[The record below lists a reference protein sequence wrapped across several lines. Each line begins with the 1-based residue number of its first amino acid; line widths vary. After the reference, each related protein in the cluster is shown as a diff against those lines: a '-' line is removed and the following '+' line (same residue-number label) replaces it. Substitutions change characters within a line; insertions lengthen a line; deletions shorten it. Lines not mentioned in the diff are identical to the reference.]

1 MRVRILLFC
10 LALLTLGC
18 SPGWR
23 SPGSGDDDDDS
34 SFDPFDDDDD
44 DDDTVVDDDD
54 DDATPIDDA
63 DGDRISDLDEGQ
75 EDVDGDG
82 TPNDMDLDSD
92 GDGIS
97 DSDEAGDADLAT
109 PPIDSDNDG
118 VPDFL
123 DTDADGNGIPDEVE
137 GTGDIDGDG
146 IPDFSDVD
154 DDNDEIPD
162 ATEIGDPN
170 NPLDSDGDGTPDY
183 LDADSDNDG
192 LPDLV
197 EGFDDPDGDGTPN
210 YLDTDSDNDTIPDIQ
225 EVGGDPMNP
234 PDSDSDGFYDF
245 EDADSDNDGIRDD
258 AEATYGTDPT
268 DRDTDGDTF
277 QDLAEIEAGSDP
289 LDPSSI
295 ITGFY
300 AELSP
305 RSDTEI
311 VVEFTPEILQADVM
325 FVLDTTCSM
334 TPVLQDVAQNFSSVV
349 SNINIPNLAFGVAE
363 FDDYAWSGLGSELAG
378 DKPFLLD
385 QQVTTNVALVQNALS
400 ALTIKDGLDYPES
413 SIEAVYQAATGRGFD
428 QDCNNIYNA
437 GTDVSPFIPVASG
450 PNADAFGGFAGG
462 VYDSSVPGTG
472 NIGGSGFR
480 TGSVPIIVYATD
492 NELRD
497 ADNPS
502 YFALP
507 PACSDPAG
515 SSDAAAA
522 VNGIGGKL
530 IGVGTNALPI
540 AQMNN
545 LAVSTASQ
553 ADIDGDG
560 TPDNL
565 VFMGIGSTTVTNV
578 IAGIEALSNSGQ
590 FDLTLVVDEGTY
602 SFVTSIDPA
611 VHTAVPVGTTV
622 SFTIG
627 IYPGVAQAP
636 TDQVFVFPVQVIGN
650 GVSVLAEWE
659 LVLVVLAG

>member
-1 MRVRILLFC
+1 MRVRVLLFC
-10 LALLTLGC
+10 LALLAAGC
-18 SPGWR
+18 TPGWR
-23 SPGSGDDDDDS
+23 SSSSGDDDDDS
-34 SFDPFDDDDD
+34 SIFDPFDDD

-54 DDATPIDDA
+54 DDATPIDDS
-63 DGDRISDLDEGQ
+63 DGDRISDLDEGE
-75 EDVDGDG
+75 EDPDGDG
-82 TPNDMDLDSD
+82 TPNDEDLDSD
-92 GDGIS
+92 GDGIP
-97 DSDEAGDADLAT
+97 DADEAGDADLST

-118 VPDFL
+118 LPDFL
-123 DTDADGNGIPDEVE
+123 DLDSDGNGIPDEVE

-146 IPDFSDVD
+146 VPDFSDVD

-162 ATEIGDPN
+162 ATEIGDPD
-170 NPLDSDGDGTPDY
+170 NPVDTDGDGTPDY

-197 EGFDDPDGDGTPN
+197 EGFDDPDGDEVPN

-225 EVGGDPMNP
+225 EVGGDPTNP
-234 PDSDSDGFYDF
+234 PDSDMDGFYDF
-245 EDADSDNDGIRDD
+245 EDSDSDNDGIRDD
-258 AEATYGTDPT
+258 AEADSGTDPT
-268 DRDTDGDTF
+268 NRDTDGDGF
-277 QDLAEIEAGSDP
+277 QDLAELEAGSDP
-289 LDPSSI
+289 LNPSSV

-311 VVEFTPEILQADVM
+311 VVQFTPEILQADVM

-349 SNINIPNLAFGVAE
+349 STIAIPNLAFGVAE
-363 FDDYAWSGLGSELAG
+363 FDDYAWTGLGSELAG
-378 DKPFLLD
+378 DKPFLLN

-400 ALTIKDGLDYPES
+400 GLTIKDGMDYPES
-413 SIEAVYQAATGRGFD
+413 SIEAIYQAAAGRGFD
-428 QDCNNIYNA
+428 QDCNNQYNS
-437 GTDVSPFIPVASG
+437 GTDVRPFIPVASG

-480 TGSVPIIVYATD
+480 PGSVPIIVYATD

-515 SSDAAAA
+515 SSDAAGA
-522 VNGIGGKL
+522 VNDIGGKL
-530 IGVGTNALPI
+530 IGVATNPLPV

-545 LAVSTASQ
+545 LAVSTGSL
-553 ADIDGDG
+553 ADINSD
-560 TPDNL
+560 TVPDNL
-565 VFMGIGSTTVTNV
+565 VFEGLGPTTVANV

-590 FDLTLVVDEGTY
+590 FDLTLLVDEGSY
-602 SFVTSIDPA
+602 SFVTSIDPV
-611 VHTAVPVGTTV
+611 VHLQVPVGTTV
-622 SFTIG
+622 SFTLG
-627 IYPGVAQAP
+627 IYPGVPQAP
-636 TDQVFVFPVQVIGN
+636 SDQVFVFPVQVIGD